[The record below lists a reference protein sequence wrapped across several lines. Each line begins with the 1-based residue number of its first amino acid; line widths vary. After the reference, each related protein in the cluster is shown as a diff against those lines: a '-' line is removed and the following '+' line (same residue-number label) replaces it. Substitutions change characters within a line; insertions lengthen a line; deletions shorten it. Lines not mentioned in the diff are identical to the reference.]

1 METDF
6 TRTAARDNASSTR
19 RGRRRARLSP
29 RRLRQA
35 IDFMRTHVA
44 GHVSVGQ
51 IAAAASLSV
60 FHFSRAFRGTTG
72 LSPYR
77 YLLHCRVAMACDL
90 LSAGDMPIAE
100 VAAQAGFSDQSHMT
114 NVFRRLSGLTP
125 SQYRRD
131 AQGSSM
137 PRAWPA

>member
-1 METDF
+1 
-6 TRTAARDNASSTR
+6 
-19 RGRRRARLSP
+19 
-29 RRLRQA
+29 
-35 IDFMRTHVA
+35 
-44 GHVSVGQ
+44 
-51 IAAAASLSV
+51 
-60 FHFSRAFRGTTG
+60 
-72 LSPYR
+72 
-77 YLLHCRVAMACDL
+77 

-114 NVFRRLSGLTP
+114 NVFRRLSGFTP